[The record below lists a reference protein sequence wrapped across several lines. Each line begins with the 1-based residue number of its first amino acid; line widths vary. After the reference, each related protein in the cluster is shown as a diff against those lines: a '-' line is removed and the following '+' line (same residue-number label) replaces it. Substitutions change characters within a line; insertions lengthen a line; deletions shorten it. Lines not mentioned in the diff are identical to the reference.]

1 MSKPPW
7 FIAALLGAFA
17 ALLAAHLGILAF
29 AGQRCASYG
38 ARLGA
43 RLERASIG
51 SPAAKS
57 LHSDQME
64 NGAKCTR
71 LIDDFQKASDTY
83 QSTILALLGG
93 AGLSAGVGMTAKDSR
108 RDESKGPGGG

>member
-1 MSKPPW
+1 
-7 FIAALLGAFA
+7 
-17 ALLAAHLGILAF
+17 
-29 AGQRCASYG
+29 
-38 ARLGA
+38 
-43 RLERASIG
+43 
-51 SPAAKS
+51 
-57 LHSDQME
+57 ME